1 LGDSGF
7 DGRAGQLSVER
18 SQTRKLKFSRSAQY
32 IAQGEFMQARS
43 RKSVTLVLGGARSGK
58 SRYAQQLAA
67 RASKVTFFATAE
79 ASDDEMRRKIERH
92 RQDRPASWKTVEV
105 RVDLDSALRE
115 HAADSEI
122 LLVDCLTLYAANIMS
137 HERENKEL
145 MGKRVERLC
154 ETLRTLSTSVVLVS
168 NEVGSGVIP
177 SFPTGVLFRDIL
189 GELNQKVAQIAD
201 NVLIMF
207 AGLPLALK
215 GKAEVQ
221 A

>member
-1 LGDSGF
+1 M
-7 DGRAGQLSVER
+7 AER
-18 SQTRKLKFSRSAQY
+18 N
-32 IAQGEFMQARS
+32 

-67 RASKVTFFATAE
+67 RANKVTFFATAY

-105 RVDLDSALRE
+105 RVELDSALRE

-154 ETLRTLSTSVVLVS
+154 ETLRTLSTPVILVS
-168 NEVGSGVIP
+168 NEVGSGVVP
-177 SFPTGVLFRDIL
+177 SFPTGVLFRDVL

-201 NVLIMF
+201 NVLVMF

>member
-1 LGDSGF
+1 M
-7 DGRAGQLSVER
+7 AER
-18 SQTRKLKFSRSAQY
+18 N
-32 IAQGEFMQARS
+32 

-58 SRYAQQLAA
+58 SRYAQQLAT
-67 RASKVTFFATAE
+67 RANKVTFFATAY

-105 RVDLDSALRE
+105 RVELDSALRE
-115 HAADSEI
+115 HVADSEI

-154 ETLRTLSTSVVLVS
+154 ETLRTLSTPVILVS
-168 NEVGSGVIP
+168 NEVGSGVVP
-177 SFPTGVLFRDIL
+177 SFPTGVLFRDVL

-201 NVLIMF
+201 NVLVMF